1 MESLP
6 TANVISQALFQADP
20 MRTCCVE
27 NECYDEY
34 DRVAASAEMYLEEGY
49 TLAQALH
56 KALRDSF
63 GKELTTGRNLSPALA
78 LIDHAAVHQPTQDEV
93 QYHNEIDGRWY
104 KEYLL
109 TFSESGPIK
118 VRVKFEKSFGSI
130 VSRRMHAHEINQLI
144 DPDTGDFLT
153 AMTFD
158 DHLLEMTRID
168 LSLAR
173 KTLTIYARSPKK
185 VDPV

>member
-34 DRVAASAEMYLEEGY
+34 GRVAASAEAYLEEGY

-63 GKELTTGRNLSPALA
+63 GEELVTGRNLLPALA
-78 LIDHAAVHQPTQDEV
+78 LIDHAAAHEHARDEV

-104 KEYLL
+104 KEYFLS
-109 TFSESGPIK
+109 FSDSGPIK

-130 VSRRMHAHEINQLI
+130 VSRQMHAHEINQLI
-144 DPDTGDFLT
+144 DPDTGDFFT

-173 KTLTIYARSPKK
+173 KTLTIYARSPKT
-185 VDPV
+185 VAPI

>member
-1 MESLP
+1 MEWIPS
-6 TANVISQALFQADP
+6 ANVISQALFQIDP

-27 NECYDEY
+27 NACYDEY
-34 DRVAASAEMYLEEGY
+34 DRVAASAEVYLEKGY
-49 TLAQALH
+49 TLAQALN

-63 GKELTTGRNLSPALA
+63 GAELASGRDVSSVVAF
-78 LIDHAAVHQPTQDEV
+78 IDPSAIHQSAQVKAE
-93 QYHNEIDGRWY
+93 YHNEIDGQWY

-109 TFSESGPIK
+109 TFSETGPIT
-118 VRVKFEKSFGSI
+118 VRVKFEKSFDFI
-130 VSRRMHAHEINQLI
+130 TSRRMHAHEINQLI

-168 LSLAR
+168 LSLAK
-173 KTLTIYARSPKK
+173 KTLTIYARSPKA
-185 VDPV
+185 VDPI

>member
-20 MRTCCVE
+20 MRTCCAE

-63 GKELTTGRNLSPALA
+63 GIELTADRNLSPALA
-78 LIDHAAVHQPTQDEV
+78 LIDPAAIHQPAQKEV
-93 QYHNEIDGRWY
+93 QFHNEIDGRWF

-118 VRVKFEKSFGSI
+118 VRVKFEKSSGSI
-130 VSRRMHAHEINQLI
+130 ASRRMHAHEINQLI

-158 DHLLEMTRID
+158 EHLFEMTRID

-173 KTLTIYARSPKK
+173 KTLTIYARSPKTL
-185 VDPV
+185 DPI

>member
-6 TANVISQALFQADP
+6 TASVISQALFQADP

-34 DRVAASAEMYLEEGY
+34 DRVAASAEIYLEEGY

-63 GKELTTGRNLSPALA
+63 GIELMTGRNLSPALA

-93 QYHNEIDGRWY
+93 QYHNGR
-104 KEYLL
+104 
-109 TFSESGPIK
+109 
-118 VRVKFEKSFGSI
+118 
-130 VSRRMHAHEINQLI
+130 M
-144 DPDTGDFLT
+144 
-153 AMTFD
+153 
-158 DHLLEMTRID
+158 
-168 LSLAR
+168 
-173 KTLTIYARSPKK
+173 
-185 VDPV
+185 